1 MVAAGE
7 GDGAGVVA
15 ARAFGSD
22 PSSLPAIVDCV
33 EAVDDDVSVVE
44 AEAALELEFDV
55 DVPDDPQPP
64 AISALRRSTDAIVAA
79 RRQGPGSER
88 LEMKSCNGPES
99 EDDALPRPNPEIR
112 STEKQS
118 YLPAGKPCV
127 NPTTLIPAE
136 ARVPARP
143 PDERLRVQ
151 PS

>member
-7 GDGAGVVA
+7 GDGAGAVA

-44 AEAALELEFDV
+44 AEAELELELELDV

-64 AISALRRSTDAIVAA
+64 AISALRRSTDVIVAA
-79 RRQGPGSER
+79 RRHGPGSER
-88 LEMKSCNGPES
+88 LEMRSCNGPEG
-99 EDDALPRPNPEIR
+99 EDDALLRPNPEIR

-118 YLPAGKPCV
+118 
-127 NPTTLIPAE
+127 
-136 ARVPARP
+136 
-143 PDERLRVQ
+143 
-151 PS
+151 